1 MLEAGLRRLRL
12 RGVGSEFESLRE
24 YEPGDAYRSID
35 WKATARR
42 GQPMVTQYDVERSQ
56 NVVLALDAG
65 RLMTPRIG
73 VLRKFDYALTAAL
86 STARV
91 AQMAGDNVGVTAFAA
106 RTLRSVA
113 PGRGAGRYDALVRA
127 VYDVQPRLEEPDYER
142 AIAELAQANTKRSLI
157 VLFTDLFDPSAASVL
172 LASLRVLLPRHLVLC
187 ALMND
192 AAIGATLREAPRTA
206 HDAFRSAVAMQLED
220 ERAAA
225 VATLRARGIIV
236 VDVPAQRLTTGV
248 AGRVSRREGYAPHY
262 EVVAQQDRGAAAER
276 QADRYREALRREE
289 ALDRAGDDEQRC
301 DAQQQRWRHAPAM
314 RHSGA
319 QRVDAAQARPG
330 IRMPCAISR
339 PAPPAIWMQVSSITP
354 CGAIVAQKSRPKP
367 FAANSAPSAPS
378 IRPLLRIAH
387 RVTMPNVMPPA
398 NAMAATWML
407 LVMIWAEMAGANVR
421 SKPKFESCRLLRTT
435 GISLAGTSA
444 YALRGCAAT
453 AMYATAVAMTN
464 SAAHVR
470 MALRER
476 RTSAGKV
483 SEKNAVTRDQPPRAA
498 DA

>member
-1 MLEAGLRRLRL
+1 VRTVFPALWPSPRGIWAILALCALLALAALFPPAFVAFGVACGVLAAFVVADLALGPRAAQLMLERSAPPRATAGVAAELTYVLTNRSPAALDLEVSEDAPEGVTFAAPLARVAAPAGVSTAFARTFVARERGAAVFASAYLRAHNAVGLIERRFSARAPAEARVLPDLRATAGYGALARRSTMLEAGLRRLRL

-73 VLRKFDYALTAAL
+73 ALRKFDYALTAAL

-91 AQMAGDNVGVTAFAA
+91 AQMAGDNVGVSAFAA

-113 PGRGAGRYDALVRA
+113 PARGAAGFDALVRA

-142 AIAELAQANTKRSLI
+142 AIAELAQTNTKRSLI

-172 LASLRVLLPRHLVLC
+172 LASLRVLVPRHLVLC

-192 AAIGATLREAPRTA
+192 AAIGAALNEAPRTA

-236 VDVPAQRLTTGV
+236 VDVPAQRLTT
-248 AGRVSRREGYAPHY
+248 
-262 EVVAQQDRGAAAER
+262 
-276 QADRYREALRREE
+276 AL
-289 ALDRAGDDEQRC
+289 LD
-301 DAQQQRWRHAPAM
+301 
-314 RHSGA
+314 
-319 QRVDAAQARPG
+319 
-330 IRMPCAISR
+330 
-339 PAPPAIWMQVSSITP
+339 
-354 CGAIVAQKSRPKP
+354 
-367 FAANSAPSAPS
+367 
-378 IRPLLRIAH
+378 
-387 RVTMPNVMPPA
+387 
-398 NAMAATWML
+398 
-407 LVMIWAEMAGANVR
+407 
-421 SKPKFESCRLLRTT
+421 
-435 GISLAGTSA
+435 A
-444 YALRGCAAT
+444 YLDVKA
-453 AMYATAVAMTN
+453 
-464 SAAHVR
+464 
-470 MALRER
+470 
-476 RTSAGKV
+476 
-483 SEKNAVTRDQPPRAA
+483 RAA
-498 DA
+498 L